1 VEFNGFILLAVLW
14 FLVNLLTS
22 GRRKQAPPSRPSPT
36 QRPPSEPRTIRVEVD
51 ASQQEGSR
59 LERMLRDLQQT
70 LEDAARTQDDYPP
83 GFPPAL
89 PEAEVE
95 KPGSWEAEPEVVSLE
110 NEVRREARLRVDRD
124 DEAAEFETRRI
135 QAAAARDHARTKAD
149 HVAFDQ
155 RIRQQPAEHTAT
167 RGYTAQQLR
176 DAIVWREILGPPVSL
191 RGEAGTRGSGEA
203 GE

>member
-1 VEFNGFILLAVLW
+1 MEFNGFILLAVLW

-22 GRRKQAPPSRPSPT
+22 GRRKQAPPSRPPS
-36 QRPPSEPRTIRVEVD
+36 RPPSEPRTIQLGMD
-51 ASQQEGSR
+51 PSQQEGSR

-70 LEDAARTQDDYPP
+70 LEDAARTQGDYPP

-89 PEAEVE
+89 PEEDVE
-95 KPGSWEAEPEVVSLE
+95 EIGSLEAEPEVVSLE
-110 NEVRREARLRVDRD
+110 NEVKREARVRVDQD

-155 RIRQQPAEHTAT
+155 RIRQEPAEHTGT

-176 DAIVWREILGPPVSL
+176 DAMVWREVLGPPVSL
-191 RGEAGTRGSGEA
+191 REEERESER
-203 GE
+203 